1 MPIYKLRVPDQL
13 AEFIWDLHPEIKR
26 KIKGSLRIIATEPDS
41 GKPLKEELEGLRS
54 FRVSRFR
61 IVYRMAEARE
71 IHIIAIG
78 PRERIYEET
87 YRLIRKE
94 DKESQKRSLPC
105 LSGINLFWFTHN
117 KLSIHFRTSVSLYY
131 VVSQLGGYKLKI

>member
-1 MPIYKLRVPDQL
+1 MYRLRVPNHL
-13 AEFIWDLHPEIKR
+13 AEFIRGLHPEIKR
-26 KIKGSLRIIATEPDS
+26 KIKGSFKNIATEPNS

-61 IVYRMAEARE
+61 IVYRIAEPRE
-71 IHIIAIG
+71 IQIIAIG

-94 DKESQKRSLPC
+94 SK
-105 LSGINLFWFTHN
+105 G
-117 KLSIHFRTSVSLYY
+117 VS
-131 VVSQLGGYKLKI
+131 SK

>member
-1 MPIYKLRVPDQL
+1 MYKLRIPNHL
-13 AEFIWDLHPEIKR
+13 AEFIRNLHPEIER
-26 KIKGSLRIIATEPDS
+26 KIKGSLKNIATEPSS

-61 IVYRMAEARE
+61 IVYGIAEPGE
-71 IHIIAIG
+71 IQIIAIG

-94 DKESQKRSLPC
+94 SKGASSK
-105 LSGINLFWFTHN
+105 
-117 KLSIHFRTSVSLYY
+117 
-131 VVSQLGGYKLKI
+131 